1 MQTGIHASGGLIGDF
16 DGILQ
21 YASGDNMLL
30 RTRCWFP
37 SDEHPVVWV
46 TGHRCCLQKGI

>member
-1 MQTGIHASGGLIGDF
+1 MQTGVHSSGGLIGDF

-30 RTRCWFP
+30 WARCWFP
-37 SDEHPVVWV
+37 CDEHPVVWV
-46 TGHRCCLQKGI
+46 TIHRLRLQEGV